1 MSFVIFR
8 MSAPDEDTA
17 GSQSELEEDENQDER
32 TLENRRNHLQTVISV
47 IEDHFGKAKHQLYMV
62 RYLI

>member
-1 MSFVIFR
+1 MCVTFR

-62 RYLI
+62 RRPT

>member
-1 MSFVIFR
+1 

-17 GSQSELEEDENQDER
+17 GSQYELEEDENQDEK

-62 RYLI
+62 R

>member
-1 MSFVIFR
+1 

-17 GSQSELEEDENQDER
+17 GSQSELEEDENQDEK

-62 RYLI
+62 SYFNGWLTY